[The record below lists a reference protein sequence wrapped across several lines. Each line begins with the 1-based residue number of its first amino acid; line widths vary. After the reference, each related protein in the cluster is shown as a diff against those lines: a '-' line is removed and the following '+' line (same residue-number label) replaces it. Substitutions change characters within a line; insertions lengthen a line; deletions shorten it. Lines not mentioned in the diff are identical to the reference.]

1 MVELS
6 NDPNELRAVA
16 ERMRQAAR
24 TKRDAVKEAFE
35 REARF
40 LELRAAQL
48 EGKSHVAG
56 HQGTNAIRIKHAPLK
71 ADKGDADVS
80 SSTEAGDGAAQP
92 D

>member
-16 ERMRQAAR
+16 ERMRQAAL
-24 TKRDAVKEAFE
+24 TKRDPVKAAFE
-35 REARF
+35 QEARF

-48 EGKSHVAG
+48 EGQSDIAG
-56 HQGTNAIRIKHAPLK
+56 HQDTKAIRIKHAPLK
-71 ADKGDADVS
+71 ADEHTADVT

-92 D
+92 N